1 MLKLVPKIF
10 RNLNA
15 FSLIVIL
22 LISFIT
28 CILIASV
35 FPVSKGQVQ
44 SKFLTT
50 VNNDKWQLVRYSKDK
65 KYFYSAQCSNKN
77 KIVWTGDFTSY
88 SKLARTTSP
97 RNHAIVQKSRLFA
110 QKRSHDSATSKQM
123 KQKKSSVRLINK
135 FTFLCVIL
143 GSIKVQRPSGG
154 HKVPA
159 YRVVHLGVATNA
171 KLLLL
176 DPTWSQYGE
185 DTVLSSDS
193 NGT

>member
-1 MLKLVPKIF
+1 MTISSLLQGQKNIFTQLSVLIKTKLFEQVISHLTP
-10 RNLNA
+10 NLPA
-15 FSLIVIL
+15 QQVREIMQ
-22 LISFIT
+22 SFKNQGYLHRKDLTIR
-28 CILIASV
+28 
-35 FPVSKGQVQ
+35 PQVSK
-44 SKFLTT
+44 
-50 VNNDKWQLVRYSKDK
+50 W
-65 KYFYSAQCSNKN
+65 NKR
-77 KIVWTGDFTSY
+77 KPALGWY
-88 SKLARTTSP
+88 
-97 RNHAIVQKSRLFA
+97 
-110 QKRSHDSATSKQM
+110 M
-123 KQKKSSVRLINK
+123 KNS
-135 FTFLCVIL
+135 FFLCVIL